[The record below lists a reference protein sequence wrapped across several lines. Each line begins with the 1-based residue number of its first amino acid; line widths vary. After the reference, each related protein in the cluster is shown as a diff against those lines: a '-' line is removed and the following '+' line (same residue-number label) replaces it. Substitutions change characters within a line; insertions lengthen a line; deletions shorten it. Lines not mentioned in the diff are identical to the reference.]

1 MRWPPG
7 CLNGMKRGDH
17 YGIGFTG
24 SSVRLRPL
32 PRWSPTAAKMDCAT
46 TTLPLS
52 VSFITIHR
60 LKRRSA
66 SDGAWPDLTEYH
78 EAVQHPPRAFAD
90 PGLKVVTL
98 ELDRFGMPKP
108 ATGAN
113 AVVYKAKEPGGFLSF
128 KKTWAIRCFLR
139 PISDH
144 AERYEAI
151 SKHLGKVRL
160 PYDVNF
166 RFLKQ
171 GIQIRS
177 SWFPIVKMQWA
188 DGDLLHSHIEKHLG
202 YPAALAAL
210 RAKWVTL
217 VRHLEAAQVAHGD
230 LQHGNI
236 LVRGGSIHLVDYD
249 GMWVPALR
257 GRHATETGHR
267 AYQHPERSGQDYGQA
282 IDRFSALVIYLS
294 LAALERDVTLWERF
308 HTGDNLIFV
317 REDFLQVGRS
327 AIWQQLGRIGSREID
342 QLAAALAAMV
352 QQHPMKVG
360 NLDIVLKN
368 PASYKSATSVPAS
381 TPAQRVA
388 PKPARV
394 PTPPVPSWMKKSGYR
409 DHSDD

>member
-1 MRWPPG
+1 MR
-7 CLNGMKRGDH
+7 
-17 YGIGFTG
+17 
-24 SSVRLRPL
+24 
-32 PRWSPTAAKMDCAT
+32 
-46 TTLPLS
+46 
-52 VSFITIHR
+52 
-60 LKRRSA
+60 
-66 SDGAWPDLTEYH
+66 AWPDLTEYH
-78 EAVQHPPRAFAD
+78 EAVQHPSKAFAD
-90 PGLKVVTL
+90 PGLKAVTL

-113 AVVYKAKEPGGFLSF
+113 AVVYKAKEPGGFLTF

-151 SKHLGKVRL
+151 SRHLRKVRL

-166 RFLKQ
+166 EFLKQ

-188 DGDLLHSHIEKHLG
+188 KGDLLHGHIEKQLG
-202 YPAALAAL
+202 SPYSLATL
-210 RAKWVTL
+210 RAQWVTL
-217 VRHLEAAQVAHGD
+217 VRALEDARVAHGD

-249 GMWVPALR
+249 GMWVPALS
-257 GRHATETGHR
+257 GRHATEIGHR
-267 AYQHPERSGQDYGQA
+267 AYQHPERSEQDYGQE

-294 LAALERDVTLWERF
+294 LAALEKDATLWERF

-317 REDFLQVGRS
+317 REDFQQVGRS
-327 AIWQQLGRIGSREID
+327 PIWQQLRRIGSREID
-342 QLAAALAAMV
+342 HLAAAVAAMV

-360 NLDIVLKN
+360 NLDSVLKN
-368 PASYKSATSVPAS
+368 PASYAASSKVPTSIPAS
-381 TPAQRVA
+381 TPAQRAA

-409 DHSDD
+409 DQSDD

>member
-1 MRWPPG
+1 M
-7 CLNGMKRGDH
+7 
-17 YGIGFTG
+17 
-24 SSVRLRPL
+24 
-32 PRWSPTAAKMDCAT
+32 
-46 TTLPLS
+46 
-52 VSFITIHR
+52 
-60 LKRRSA
+60 
-66 SDGAWPDLTEYH
+66 GAWPDLTEYH
-78 EAVQHPPRAFAD
+78 EAVQHPPKAFGD
-90 PGLKVVTL
+90 PGLKAVTL
-98 ELDRFGMPKP
+98 ELDQFGTPKP
-108 ATGAN
+108 VTGAN

-160 PYDVNF
+160 PYDVDF
-166 RFLKQ
+166 QFLKQ

-188 DGDLLHSHIEKHLG
+188 DGDLLHSHIEKHLRN
-202 YPAALAAL
+202 PASLEAL

-236 LVRGGSIHLVDYD
+236 LVRGGSIQLVDYD

-257 GRHATETGHR
+257 GRNATETCHR
-267 AYQHPERSGQDYGQA
+267 AYQHPERGGQDYGQE

-317 REDFLQVGRS
+317 REDFHQLGRS
-327 AIWQQLGRIGSREID
+327 AIWQQLRRIGSGEID
-342 QLAAALAAMV
+342 QLAAALACMV
-352 QQHPMKVG
+352 HEHPMKVS
-360 NLDIVLKN
+360 NLDSVLQN
-368 PASYKSATSVPAS
+368 PASYPASSKVPTSIPAS

-388 PKPARV
+388 PKPSRV

-409 DHSDD
+409 GHSDD

>member
-1 MRWPPG
+1 M
-7 CLNGMKRGDH
+7 
-17 YGIGFTG
+17 
-24 SSVRLRPL
+24 
-32 PRWSPTAAKMDCAT
+32 A
-46 TTLPLS
+46 
-52 VSFITIHR
+52 
-60 LKRRSA
+60 
-66 SDGAWPDLTEYH
+66 AWPDLTEYH
-78 EAVQHPPRAFAD
+78 EAVQHPQRAFAD

-98 ELDRFGMPKP
+98 ELDGFGMPKP

-144 AERYEAI
+144 AERYEAWSLIGRKKQRIGDHAERYEAI
-151 SKHLGKVRL
+151 SKHLRKVRL

-166 RFLKQ
+166 QFLKQ

-188 DGDLLHSHIEKHLG
+188 DGDLLHSHIEKHLR
-202 YPAALAAL
+202 YPASLAAL

-249 GMWVPALR
+249 GIWVPALR
-257 GRHATETGHR
+257 GRHATAVGHR
-267 AYQHPERSGQDYGQA
+267 AYQHPDRSEQDYGQE
-282 IDRFSALVIYLS
+282 IDRFSVLVIYLS

-317 REDFLQVGRS
+317 REDFHQLGRS
-327 AIWQQLGRIGSREID
+327 AIWQQLRRIGSGQID
-342 QLAAALAAMV
+342 QLAAALATMV
-352 QQHPMKVG
+352 QQHPMKVSS
-360 NLDIVLKN
+360 LDSVLKN
-368 PASYKSATSVPAS
+368 LAYFKFPASIPAS

-388 PKPARV
+388 PKPPAV
-394 PTPPVPSWMKKSGYR
+394 PTPPAPKPAAVQGNRAAGAMPSWMQKGGYR
-409 DHSDD
+409 DHSDE

>member
-1 MRWPPG
+1 MIEGSDTSHEGEPPAG
-7 CLNGMKRGDH
+7 GH
-17 YGIGFTG
+17 
-24 SSVRLRPL
+24 
-32 PRWSPTAAKMDCAT
+32 
-46 TTLPLS
+46 
-52 VSFITIHR
+52 
-60 LKRRSA
+60 
-66 SDGAWPDLTEYH
+66 
-78 EAVQHPPRAFAD
+78 AFA
-90 PGLKVVTL
+90 
-98 ELDRFGMPKP
+98 R
-108 ATGAN
+108 AGADG
-113 AVVYKAKEPGGFLSF
+113 VVYKANEPGRLLTF
-128 KKTWAIRCFLR
+128 KQAWAIRCLLR

-151 SKHLGKVRL
+151 SKHLRKVRL

-166 RFLKQ
+166 QFLKQ

-177 SWFPIVKMQWA
+177 NWFPIVKMQWA
-188 DGDLLHSHIEKHLG
+188 KGDLLHTHIEKHLG
-202 YPAALAAL
+202 YPVALEAL
-210 RAKWVTL
+210 RAKWVIL

-236 LVRGGSIHLVDYD
+236 LVRGGSIQLVDYD
-249 GMWVPALR
+249 GMWVPALS
-257 GRHATETGHR
+257 GRHATEIGHR
-267 AYQHPERSGQDYGQA
+267 AYQHPERSGQDYGQE

-317 REDFLQVGRS
+317 REDFQQLGRS
-327 AIWQQLGRIGSREID
+327 AIWQHLRRIGSREID

-360 NLDIVLKN
+360 NLDSVLKN
-368 PASYKSATSVPAS
+368 LTSFQFPTSIPAS

-388 PKPARV
+388 PKPACG

>member
-1 MRWPPG
+1 MAQRRLHLGP
-7 CLNGMKRGDH
+7 CNSSR
-17 YGIGFTG
+17 FTG
-24 SSVRLRPL
+24 GSEGELAMR
-32 PRWSPTAAKMDCAT
+32 
-46 TTLPLS
+46 
-52 VSFITIHR
+52 
-60 LKRRSA
+60 
-66 SDGAWPDLTEYH
+66 AWPDLNEYH
-78 EAVQHPPRAFAD
+78 EGVQPPPKAFAD
-90 PGLKVVTL
+90 PGLKGVTL

-108 ATGAN
+108 ATGGN
-113 AVVYKAKEPGGFLSF
+113 AVVYKANERGGFLIF

-151 SKHLGKVRL
+151 SKHLRKVRL

-166 RFLKQ
+166 QFLKQ
-171 GIQIRS
+171 GIRIRS
-177 SWFPIVKMQWA
+177 DWFPIVKMQWA
-188 DGDLLHSHIEKHLG
+188 KGDLLHSHIEKHLA

-210 RAKWVTL
+210 RAKWVVL
-217 VRHLEAAQVAHGD
+217 ARHLEAAKVAHGD

-236 LVRGGSIHLVDYD
+236 LVRGGSIQLVDYD
-249 GMWVPALR
+249 GMWVPALK
-257 GRHATETGHR
+257 GRHATEIGHR
-267 AYQHPERSGQDYGQA
+267 AYQHPERSGQDYGQE

-317 REDFLQVGRS
+317 REDFQQSGRS
-327 AIWQQLGRIGSREID
+327 AIWQQLRRIGSGEVD
-342 QLAAALAAMV
+342 QLTAALVAMV

-360 NLDIVLKN
+360 NLDSVLKN
-368 PASYKSATSVPAS
+368 PARYPASSKVPTSIPAS

-394 PTPPVPSWMKKSGYR
+394 STPPVPSWMKKSGYR

>member
-1 MRWPPG
+1 MR
-7 CLNGMKRGDH
+7 
-17 YGIGFTG
+17 
-24 SSVRLRPL
+24 
-32 PRWSPTAAKMDCAT
+32 
-46 TTLPLS
+46 
-52 VSFITIHR
+52 
-60 LKRRSA
+60 
-66 SDGAWPDLTEYH
+66 AWPDLTEYH
-78 EAVQHPPRAFAD
+78 EAVQHPPKAFAD
-90 PGLKVVTL
+90 PGLKGVTL

-108 ATGAN
+108 ATGGN
-113 AVVYKAKEPGGFLSF
+113 AVVYKANEPGGFLIF

-151 SKHLGKVRL
+151 SKHLRKVRL

-166 RFLKQ
+166 QFLKQ

-177 SWFPIVKMQWA
+177 NWFPIVKMQWA
-188 DGDLLHSHIEKHLG
+188 KGDLLHSHIEKRLA

-210 RAKWVTL
+210 RAKWAIL
-217 VRHLEAAQVAHGD
+217 VRHLEAAKVAHGD

-236 LVRGGSIHLVDYD
+236 MVRGGSIHLVDYD
-249 GMWVPALR
+249 GMWVPALS
-257 GRHATETGHR
+257 GRDATEIGHR
-267 AYQHPERSGQDYGQA
+267 AYQHPERSGQDYGQE

-294 LAALERDVTLWERF
+294 LAALERDASLWERF

-360 NLDIVLKN
+360 NLDSVLKN
-368 PASYKSATSVPAS
+368 PASYPASSKVPTAIPAS

>member
-1 MRWPPG
+1 MEVALPEARYAG
-7 CLNGMKRGDH
+7 ELCRDG
-17 YGIGFTG
+17 
-24 SSVRLRPL
+24 RLRPQK
-32 PRWSPTAAKMDCAT
+32 WIAQG
-46 TTLPLS
+46 
-52 VSFITIHR
+52 R
-60 LKRRSA
+60 LHPCPCHSSRFTGRGEGELA
-66 SDGAWPDLTEYH
+66 MGARPDLTEYH
-78 EAVQHPPRAFAD
+78 EAVQHPPKAFAD
-90 PGLKVVTL
+90 PGLKAVTL

-108 ATGAN
+108 ATGGN
-113 AVVYKAKEPGGFLSF
+113 AVVYKANEPGGFLRF

-151 SKHLGKVRL
+151 SKHLRNVRL

-166 RFLKQ
+166 QFLKR

-177 SWFPIVKMQWA
+177 NWFPIVKMQWA
-188 DGDLLHSHIEKHLG
+188 KGDLLHSHIEKHLG
-202 YPAALAAL
+202 CPAVLEAL
-210 RAKWVTL
+210 RAKWAIL

-236 LVRGGSIHLVDYD
+236 LVRGGSIQLVDYD

-257 GRHATETGHR
+257 GRHATEIGHR
-267 AYQHPERSGQDYGQA
+267 AYQHPERSEQDYGQE

-327 AIWQQLGRIGSREID
+327 AIWHQLRRIGSRELE

-360 NLDIVLKN
+360 NLDSVLQN
-368 PASYKSATSVPAS
+368 PASYPARSKVPAS
-381 TPAQRVA
+381 IPASPPSQRVA
-388 PKPARV
+388 PKPR
-394 PTPPVPSWMKKSGYR
+394 PTPAVPSWMKKGGYR

>member
-1 MRWPPG
+1 M
-7 CLNGMKRGDH
+7 
-17 YGIGFTG
+17 
-24 SSVRLRPL
+24 V
-32 PRWSPTAAKMDCAT
+32 
-46 TTLPLS
+46 
-52 VSFITIHR
+52 
-60 LKRRSA
+60 
-66 SDGAWPDLTEYH
+66 AWPDLTEYH
-78 EAVQHPPRAFAD
+78 EAVQHPQKAFAD
-90 PGLKVVTL
+90 PGLKAVTL
-98 ELDRFGMPKP
+98 ALDGFGMPKP
-108 ATGAN
+108 ATGGN
-113 AVVYKAKEPGGFLSF
+113 AVVYKANEPGGFLSF

-151 SKHLGKVRL
+151 SKHLRKVRL

-166 RFLKQ
+166 QFLKQ

-177 SWFPIVKMQWA
+177 NWFPIVKMQWA
-188 DGDLLHSHIEKHLG
+188 KGDLLHSHIEQHLG
-202 YPAALAAL
+202 YPALLAAL
-210 RAKWVTL
+210 REKWVTL

-236 LVRGGSIHLVDYD
+236 VVRGGSLQLVDYD

-267 AYQHPERSGQDYGQA
+267 AYQHPERSGQDYGQE

-327 AIWQQLGRIGSREID
+327 AIWEHLRRIRSREID

-352 QQHPMKVG
+352 HEHPMKVSS
-360 NLDIVLKN
+360 LDIVFKN
-368 PASYKSATSVPAS
+368 LASFKFPTSIPAS

-388 PKPARV
+388 PKPPTPPQRV
-394 PTPPVPSWMKKSGYR
+394 APKPPPTPPAPKPPPTPPVPSWLKKSGYR
-409 DHSDD
+409 QHSDD